1 MLTDTSGIRH
11 LARRMRERAEEIRA
25 EGARVR
31 RRADDVPWQGSS
43 ANAMRTQVAVRLI
56 SLAATADLHDDA
68 AEALELHADAVD
80 AVAAVGGE
88 VGGAVGGAVVGV
100 AHELGSLL

>member
-31 RRADDVPWQGSS
+31 RRADDVPWQGRS
-43 ANAMRTQVAVRLI
+43 AEAMRAHVAVRLTT
-56 SLAATADLHDDA
+56 LAATADLHDDA
-68 AEALELHADAVD
+68 AEALERHAGAVD
-80 AVAAVGGE
+80 AVAGLAGGL
-88 VGGAVGGAVVGV
+88 V
-100 AHELGSLL
+100 HELERLL

>member
-11 LARRMRERAEEIRA
+11 LARRMREGAAEIRA

-31 RRADDVPWQGSS
+31 RRADDVPWQGRS
-43 ANAMRTQVAVRLI
+43 AEAMRTQVAVRLTT
-56 SLAATADLHDDA
+56 LAATADLHDDA
-68 AEALELHADAVD
+68 AAALEQHADAVD
-80 AVAAVGGE
+80 AVVALGDAVGD
-88 VGGAVGGAVVGV
+88 AVGGAVIGV

>member
-31 RRADDVPWQGSS
+31 RRADDVPWQGRS
-43 ANAMRTQVAVRLI
+43 AEAMRSHVAVRLTT
-56 SLAATADLHDDA
+56 LAATADLHDDA
-68 AEALELHADAVD
+68 AEALERHAGAVD
-80 AVAAVGGE
+80 AVAGLAGGLVRRLE
-88 VGGAVGGAVVGV
+88 D
-100 AHELGSLL
+100 LL